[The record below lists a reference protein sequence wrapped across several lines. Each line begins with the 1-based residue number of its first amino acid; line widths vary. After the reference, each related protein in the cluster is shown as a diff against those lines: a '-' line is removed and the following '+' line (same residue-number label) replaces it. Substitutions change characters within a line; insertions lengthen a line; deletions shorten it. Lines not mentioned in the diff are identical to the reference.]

1 MHMWWTP
8 EGVST
13 FENRAKKELIGMFL
27 HPSDESSARVAKA
40 LDHAP
45 RVQEAEQS
53 GLRLW
58 LATRLV

>member
-1 MHMWWTP
+1 
-8 EGVST
+8 
-13 FENRAKKELIGMFL
+13 MFL
-27 HPSDESSARVAKA
+27 HPLDESIARVAKA

-53 GLRLW
+53 RLKLG